1 MKMVPQNGIKGL
13 LETHQIIPVVT
24 IHHESEITGVLDKLK
39 AQGINIIEVT
49 LRTSYALTA
58 IEYLKKNTN
67 HLVVGA
73 GTVINNDQIHA
84 LKQLNIDFIVSPGGS
99 NNLFIEL
106 ENSGI
111 PFLPGACTPSE
122 IISCAERGY
131 DLLKFFPADLFGGIN
146 ALKTYSQVFSGINFC
161 PTGGI
166 TIETYRDYLE
176 LPNVENVG
184 GSWMMK

>member
-1 MKMVPQNGIKGL
+1 MGQNGIKEL
-13 LETHQIIPVVT
+13 LATHQIVPVVT
-24 IHHESEITGVLDKLK
+24 INQESEISSVLEKLK
-39 AQGINIIEVT
+39 AHDINIIEVT
-49 LRTSYALTA
+49 LRTPYALTA
-58 IEYLKKNTN
+58 IEYLKNNAN

-73 GTVINNDQIHA
+73 GTVINTNQVHV

-99 NNLFIEL
+99 DNLFIEL

-122 IISCAERGY
+122 IITCAERGY

-146 ALKTYSQVFSGINFC
+146 ALKTYSQVFTGIMFC

-166 TIETYRDYLE
+166 TKETYRDYLE
-176 LPNVENVG
+176 LPNVQSVG

>member
-1 MKMVPQNGIKGL
+1 MGQNGIKEL
-13 LETHQIIPVVT
+13 LASHQIVPVVT
-24 IHHESEITGVLDKLK
+24 IHQESDIPVVLDKLK
-39 AQGINIIEVT
+39 TNGINIIEVT
-49 LRTSYALTA
+49 LRTPYALTA
-58 IEYLKKNTN
+58 IEYLKQNAK

-73 GTVINNDQIHA
+73 GTVINTDQISV
-84 LKQLNIDFIVSPGGS
+84 LKNLNIDFIVSPGGS
-99 NNLFIEL
+99 DKLFGEL

-122 IISCAERGY
+122 FISCAERGY

-146 ALKTYSQVFSGINFC
+146 ALKTYSQVFGSIKFC

-166 TIETYRDYLE
+166 TKETYRDYLE
-176 LPNVENVG
+176 LPNVQSVG